1 MFLLPKCSIRRTGV
15 YACLLCAFLLAPV
28 AALAAPT
35 EQSDLESYTLTMDKV
50 HDLAQ
55 ALTDLSTYTRA
66 HPEVRAK
73 LETSGEEGESLDAAA
88 QRMASVPEIVALLN
102 RDRLQPREFLLAQVT
117 LAQSAFA
124 VAHKPLGQGDTECAA
139 QMHLNPANLS
149 FIRVH
154 HAELRAMEASLG
166 AMS

>member
-1 MFLLPKCSIRRTGV
+1 MFLPQKCSIRRMGV

-28 AALAAPT
+28 AAVAAPT
-35 EQSDLESYTLTMDKV
+35 EQSELESYTLTMDKV
-50 HDLAQ
+50 HDLAR
-55 ALTDLSTYTRA
+55 ALTDLSTYIHA

-73 LETSGEEGESLDAAA
+73 LETAGDEGESLDAAA
-88 QRMASVPEIVALLN
+88 RRMAAVPEIVELLGRN
-102 RDRLQPREFLLAQVT
+102 GFQPREFLLAQVA

-124 VAHKPLGQGDTECAA
+124 VAHKPLGQGDRECAA

-149 FIRVH
+149 FIRLH
-154 HAELRAMEASLG
+154 HAELRAMEATLG